1 MNPEPPPPEDA
12 PEEIQHVAFGRELVE
27 CRRCSYPNALDPA
40 RPAER
45 QHCTSCGCRLAKR
58 RKRRRWFRWG
68 KGTRA
73 ADPSAPAKE
82 RLWVPFAGAVL
93 VAVIATI
100 FLFWMLIKPEPA
112 ETRTEVTA
120 VPVDTQVRAL
130 IAKFGAARRAEEILG
145 TLRNP
150 DRHTTAVMAWCANPA
165 NKLPLDGELIELAR
179 PRPAL
184 GHEIAVATARLGQR
198 PLMQVLCVNTPAGWR
213 IDWRAFSQGGDMS
226 AEAFLAKKPAVPT
239 LVFLV
244 AQQST
249 YYNGPYA
256 DQAAWLNLRLTDTS
270 GSTTFYA
277 AVPRSDAGLIK
288 ALDDLPPPVD
298 REGVNLAR
306 YAKRKALRL
315 KFTHPELSPPQ
326 AEVTAVEGD
335 GWFIP

>member
-58 RKRRRWFRWG
+58 RKRRRWFTWA
-68 KGTRA
+68 KGSRA
-73 ADPSAPAKE
+73 ADPNAPAKE
-82 RLWVPFAGAVL
+82 RIWVPFVGASL
-93 VAVIATI
+93 VAVIACI
-100 FLFWMLIKPEPA
+100 FLLWMLIKPNPA
-112 ETRTEVTA
+112 ESRPEVTT
-120 VPVDTQVRAL
+120 VPLDIQIQTL
-130 IAKFGAARRAEEILG
+130 IKKFAGASTAEGILS
-145 TLRNP
+145 TIREP
-150 DRHTTAVMAWCANPA
+150 DRQSASVLAWCADSA

-179 PRPAL
+179 PRTAM
-184 GHEIAVATARLGQR
+184 GHTLVTATARLGQR
-198 PLMQVLCVNTPAGWR
+198 PLMQILCVNTPAGWR
-213 IDWRAFSQGGDMS
+213 IDWRAFTQAGDMK
-226 AEAFLAKKPAVPT
+226 AEEFLTKKPTTPA

-256 DQAAWLNLRLTDTS
+256 DAAAWLNLRLTDTT
-270 GSTTFYA
+270 GANTFYA
-277 AVPRSDAGLIK
+277 AVPRSDAALLK

-315 KFTHPELSPPQ
+315 KFTHPELTPPH